1 MSEFDLTE
9 DIAPDE
15 EPDAEEFDGTEPG
28 ADSEDTGTHYNEF
41 GEPEATPHD
50 VAPDDEPDDEG
61 EG

>member
-9 DIAPDE
+9 DIEPDE

-28 ADSEDTGTHYNEF
+28 VDSEDTGTVYDGH

-50 VAPDDEPDDEG
+50 LEDDDEDDE
-61 EG
+61 